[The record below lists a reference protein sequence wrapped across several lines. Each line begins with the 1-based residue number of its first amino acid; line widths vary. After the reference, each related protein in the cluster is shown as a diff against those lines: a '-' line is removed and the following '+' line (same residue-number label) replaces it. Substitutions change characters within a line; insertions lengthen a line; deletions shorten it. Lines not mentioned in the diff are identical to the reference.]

1 MAQKSIHIRRTPGQ
15 KIVRV
20 IAYILCIFLACLSL
34 FPFIIMVVNATRDTP
49 SIQSSPISFLFGSN
63 LKRNFEILT
72 SKDMFSPWTGL
83 KNSLIISVAATVLT
97 VYFSTLT
104 AYALVAYEWK
114 LKGPFFAAIL
124 AVMMI
129 PATVTSIG
137 FYQFMYRIKWT
148 NNLLPLILPAIAA
161 PGTVF
166 FMRQFMIPALPME
179 IVQSAR
185 VDGASEFRTFNQ
197 IVLPI
202 MKPAMATQ
210 AIFAFV
216 ASWNNLF
223 IPQILLT
230 KKRGLYH
237 AHHGVPAQRRHLQ
250 GGVRRDLSGHP
261 ADGAAHFR
269 HLFLPVQVHHC
280 RCRPGRCEGVIHE
293 CPLAGY
299 ACRRVPAAPG

>member
-1 MAQKSIHIRRTPGQ
+1 MAKKSIGIRRTPGQ
-15 KIVRV
+15 KIFRV
-20 IAYILCIFLACLSL
+20 FAYVLCIFLACLSL
-34 FPFIIMVVNATRDTP
+34 FPFIIMLVNATRDTP

-63 LKRNFEILT
+63 LKRNFQILT
-72 SKDMFSPWTGL
+72 SKDMFSPWVGL
-83 KNSLIISVAATVLT
+83 KNSLIISVCATALT

-114 LKGPFFAAIL
+114 LKGPFFAMIL

-129 PATVTSIG
+129 PATITSIG
-137 FYQFMYRIKWT
+137 FYQFMYRIGWT

-230 KKRGLYH
+230 KKEVYTMPIMVSLLNGDIYKVEYGAIYLGILLTVLPIFVIYF
-237 AHHGVPAQRRHLQ
+237 ALSKYIIAGVAL
-250 GGVRRDLSGHP
+250 GGVK
-261 ADGAAHFR
+261 
-269 HLFLPVQVHHC
+269 
-280 RCRPGRCEGVIHE
+280 E
-293 CPLAGY
+293 
-299 ACRRVPAAPG
+299 

>member
-1 MAQKSIHIRRTPGQ
+1 MAKKSIGIRRTPGQ
-15 KIVRV
+15 KIFRV
-20 IAYILCIFLACLSL
+20 FAYILCIFLACLSL
-34 FPFIIMVVNATRDTP
+34 FPFIIMLVNATRDTP
-49 SIQSSPISFLFGSN
+49 SIQSSPISFVFGSN
-63 LKRNFEILT
+63 LKRNFQILT
-72 SKDMFSPWTGL
+72 SKDMFSPWVGL
-83 KNSLIISVAATVLT
+83 KNSLIISVCATTLT

-114 LKGPFFAAIL
+114 LKGPFFAMIL

-129 PATVTSIG
+129 PATITSIG
-137 FYQFMYRIKWT
+137 FYQFMYRIGWT

-230 KKRGLYH
+230 KKEVYTMPIMVSLLNGDIYKVEYGAIYLGILLTVLPIFVIYF
-237 AHHGVPAQRRHLQ
+237 ALSKYIIAGVAL
-250 GGVRRDLSGHP
+250 GGVK
-261 ADGAAHFR
+261 
-269 HLFLPVQVHHC
+269 
-280 RCRPGRCEGVIHE
+280 E
-293 CPLAGY
+293 
-299 ACRRVPAAPG
+299 

>member
-1 MAQKSIHIRRTPGQ
+1 MAKKSIGIRRTPGQ
-15 KIVRV
+15 KIFRV
-20 IAYILCIFLACLSL
+20 FAYVLCIFLACLSL
-34 FPFIIMVVNATRDTP
+34 FPFIIMLVNATRDTP
-49 SIQSSPISFLFGSN
+49 SIQSSPISFVFGSN
-63 LKRNFEILT
+63 LKRNFQILT
-72 SKDMFSPWTGL
+72 SKDMFSPWVGL
-83 KNSLIISVAATVLT
+83 KNSLIISVCATALT

-114 LKGPFFAAIL
+114 LKGPFFAMIL

-137 FYQFMYRIKWT
+137 FYQFMYRIGWT

-230 KKRGLYH
+230 KKEVYTMPIMVSLLNGDIYKVEYGAIYLGILLTVLPIFVIYF
-237 AHHGVPAQRRHLQ
+237 ALSKYIIAGVAL
-250 GGVRRDLSGHP
+250 GGVK
-261 ADGAAHFR
+261 
-269 HLFLPVQVHHC
+269 
-280 RCRPGRCEGVIHE
+280 E
-293 CPLAGY
+293 
-299 ACRRVPAAPG
+299 

>member
-1 MAQKSIHIRRTPGQ
+1 MAKKSIGIRRTTGQ
-15 KIVRV
+15 KIFRV
-20 IAYILCIFLACLSL
+20 FAYILCIFLACLSL
-34 FPFIIMVVNATRDTP
+34 FPFIIMLVNATRDTP
-49 SIQSSPISFLFGSN
+49 SIQSSPISFMFGSN
-63 LKRNFEILT
+63 LKRNFQILT
-72 SKDMFSPWTGL
+72 SKDMFSPWVGL
-83 KNSLIISVAATVLT
+83 KNSLIISVCATALT

-114 LKGPFFAAIL
+114 LKGPFFAMIL

-129 PATVTSIG
+129 PATITSIG
-137 FYQFMYRIKWT
+137 FYQFMYRIGWT

-166 FMRQFMIPALPME
+166 FMRQFMIPSLPME

-230 KKRGLYH
+230 KKEVYTMPIMVSLLNGDIYKVEYGAIYLGILLTVLPIFVIYF
-237 AHHGVPAQRRHLQ
+237 ALSKYIIAGVAL
-250 GGVRRDLSGHP
+250 GGVK
-261 ADGAAHFR
+261 
-269 HLFLPVQVHHC
+269 
-280 RCRPGRCEGVIHE
+280 E
-293 CPLAGY
+293 
-299 ACRRVPAAPG
+299 

>member
-15 KIVRV
+15 KVVRV
-20 IAYILCIFLACLSL
+20 IAYALCIFLACLSL

-49 SIQSSPISFLFGSN
+49 SIQSSPISFVFGSN

-83 KNSLIISVAATVLT
+83 KNSLIISVGATVLT

-230 KKRGLYH
+230 KKEVYTMPIMVSLLNGDIYKVEYGAIYLGILLTVLPIFVIYFSLSKYII
-237 AHHGVPAQRRHLQ
+237 AGVAL
-250 GGVRRDLSGHP
+250 GGVK
-261 ADGAAHFR
+261 
-269 HLFLPVQVHHC
+269 
-280 RCRPGRCEGVIHE
+280 E
-293 CPLAGY
+293 
-299 ACRRVPAAPG
+299 

>member
-1 MAQKSIHIRRTPGQ
+1 MEQRSMHIRRTPGQ
-15 KIVRV
+15 KVVRL

-49 SIQSSPISFLFGSN
+49 SIQSSPISFVFGSN

-83 KNSLIISVAATVLT
+83 KNSLIISVGATVLT

-230 KKRGLYH
+230 KKEVYTMPIMVSLLNGDIYKVEYGAIYLGILLTVLPIFVIYFSLSKYII
-237 AHHGVPAQRRHLQ
+237 AGVAR
-250 GGVRRDLSGHP
+250 GGVK
-261 ADGAAHFR
+261 
-269 HLFLPVQVHHC
+269 
-280 RCRPGRCEGVIHE
+280 E
-293 CPLAGY
+293 
-299 ACRRVPAAPG
+299 

>member
-1 MAQKSIHIRRTPGQ
+1 MAKRSIGIRRTPGQ
-15 KIVRV
+15 KVFRV
-20 IAYILCIFLACLSL
+20 FAYALCIFLAILSL
-34 FPFIIMVVNATRDTP
+34 FPFIIMLVNATRDTP
-49 SIQSSPISFLFGSN
+49 SIQSNPISFVFGTN

-72 SKDMFSPWTGL
+72 GKEMFNPMVGL
-83 KNSLIISVAATVLT
+83 KNSIIISVGATVLT

-114 LKGPFFAAIL
+114 LKGPFFAMIL

-137 FYQFMYRIKWT
+137 FYQFMYRIHWT

-185 VDGASEFRTFNQ
+185 VDGAAEFRTFNQ

-230 KKRGLYH
+230 KKEVYTMPIMVSLLNGDIYKVEYGAIYLGILLTVLPIFVIYFSLSKYII
-237 AHHGVPAQRRHLQ
+237 AGVAL
-250 GGVRRDLSGHP
+250 GGVK
-261 ADGAAHFR
+261 
-269 HLFLPVQVHHC
+269 
-280 RCRPGRCEGVIHE
+280 E
-293 CPLAGY
+293 
-299 ACRRVPAAPG
+299 

>member
-1 MAQKSIHIRRTPGQ
+1 MAKKSIGIRRTPGQ
-15 KIVRV
+15 KIFRV
-20 IAYILCIFLACLSL
+20 FTYVLCIFLACLSL
-34 FPFIIMVVNATRDTP
+34 FPFIIMLVNATRDTP
-49 SIQSSPISFLFGSN
+49 SIQSSPISFMFGSN
-63 LKRNFEILT
+63 LKRNFQILT
-72 SKDMFSPWTGL
+72 SKDMFSPWVGL
-83 KNSLIISVAATVLT
+83 KNSLIISVCATALT

-114 LKGPFFAAIL
+114 LKGPFFAMIL

-137 FYQFMYRIKWT
+137 FYQFMYRIGWT

-230 KKRGLYH
+230 KKEVYTMPIMVSLLNGDIYKVEYGAIYLGILLTVLPIFVIYF
-237 AHHGVPAQRRHLQ
+237 ALSKYIIAGVAL
-250 GGVRRDLSGHP
+250 GGVK
-261 ADGAAHFR
+261 
-269 HLFLPVQVHHC
+269 
-280 RCRPGRCEGVIHE
+280 E
-293 CPLAGY
+293 
-299 ACRRVPAAPG
+299 

>member
-1 MAQKSIHIRRTPGQ
+1 MAKHSIGIRRTPGQ
-15 KIVRV
+15 KAFRV
-20 IAYILCIFLACLSL
+20 FAYALCIFLAILSL
-34 FPFIIMVVNATRDTP
+34 FPFIIMLVNATRDTP
-49 SIQSSPISFLFGSN
+49 SIQSNPISFVFGTN

-72 SKDMFSPWTGL
+72 GKEMFNPMVGL
-83 KNSLIISVAATVLT
+83 KNSIIISVGATVLT

-114 LKGPFFAAIL
+114 LKGPFFAMIL

-137 FYQFMYRIKWT
+137 FYQFMYRIHWT

-230 KKRGLYH
+230 KKEVYTMPIMVSLLNGDIYKVEYGAIYLGILLTVLPIFVIYFSLYKYII
-237 AHHGVPAQRRHLQ
+237 AGVAL
-250 GGVRRDLSGHP
+250 GGVK
-261 ADGAAHFR
+261 
-269 HLFLPVQVHHC
+269 
-280 RCRPGRCEGVIHE
+280 E
-293 CPLAGY
+293 
-299 ACRRVPAAPG
+299 

>member
-1 MAQKSIHIRRTPGQ
+1 MAKRTIGIRRTPGQ
-15 KIVRV
+15 KLFRV
-20 IAYILCIFLACLSL
+20 FAYALCIFLAILSL
-34 FPFIIMVVNATRDTP
+34 FPFIIMLVNATRDTP
-49 SIQSSPISFLFGSN
+49 SIQSNPISFVFGSN

-72 SKDMFSPWTGL
+72 GKEMFNPLVGL
-83 KNSLIISVAATVLT
+83 KNSIIISVSATVLT

-114 LKGPFFAAIL
+114 LKGPFFAMIM

-137 FYQFMYRIKWT
+137 FYQFMYRIHWT

-185 VDGASEFRTFNQ
+185 VDGASELRTFNQ

-230 KKRGLYH
+230 KKEVYTMPIMVSLLNGDIYKVEYGAIYLGILLTVLPIFVIYFSLSKYII
-237 AHHGVPAQRRHLQ
+237 AGVAL
-250 GGVRRDLSGHP
+250 GGVK
-261 ADGAAHFR
+261 
-269 HLFLPVQVHHC
+269 
-280 RCRPGRCEGVIHE
+280 E
-293 CPLAGY
+293 
-299 ACRRVPAAPG
+299 

>member
-1 MAQKSIHIRRTPGQ
+1 MAQKSFHIRRTPGQ
-15 KIVRV
+15 KVVRV

-230 KKRGLYH
+230 KKEVYTMPIMVSLLNGDIYKVEYGAIYLGILLTVLPIFVIYFSLSKYII
-237 AHHGVPAQRRHLQ
+237 AGVAL
-250 GGVRRDLSGHP
+250 GGVK
-261 ADGAAHFR
+261 
-269 HLFLPVQVHHC
+269 
-280 RCRPGRCEGVIHE
+280 E
-293 CPLAGY
+293 
-299 ACRRVPAAPG
+299 

>member
-1 MAQKSIHIRRTPGQ
+1 MAKKSIGIRRTPGQ
-15 KIVRV
+15 KIFRV
-20 IAYILCIFLACLSL
+20 FAYVLCIFLACLSL
-34 FPFIIMVVNATRDTP
+34 FPFIIMLVNATRDTP
-49 SIQSSPISFLFGSN
+49 SIQSSPISFMFGSN
-63 LKRNFEILT
+63 LKRNFQILT
-72 SKDMFSPWTGL
+72 SKDMFSPWVGL
-83 KNSLIISVAATVLT
+83 KNSLIISVCATALT

-114 LKGPFFAAIL
+114 MKGPFFAMIL

-129 PATVTSIG
+129 PATITSIG
-137 FYQFMYRIKWT
+137 FYQFMYRIGWT

-230 KKRGLYH
+230 KKEVYTMPIMVSLLNGDIYKVEYGAIYLGILLTVLPIFVIYF
-237 AHHGVPAQRRHLQ
+237 ALSKYIIAGVAL
-250 GGVRRDLSGHP
+250 GGVK
-261 ADGAAHFR
+261 
-269 HLFLPVQVHHC
+269 
-280 RCRPGRCEGVIHE
+280 E
-293 CPLAGY
+293 
-299 ACRRVPAAPG
+299 

>member
-1 MAQKSIHIRRTPGQ
+1 MAKKSIGIRRTPGQ
-15 KIVRV
+15 KAFRV
-20 IAYILCIFLACLSL
+20 FAYVLCIFLACLSL
-34 FPFIIMVVNATRDTP
+34 FPFIIMLVNATRDTP
-49 SIQSSPISFLFGSN
+49 SIQSNPISFLFGTN

-72 SKDMFSPWTGL
+72 SKDMFSPWVGL
-83 KNSLIISVAATVLT
+83 KNSLIISVCATALT

-114 LKGPFFAAIL
+114 LKGPFFALIL

-202 MKPAMATQ
+202 MKRAMATQ

-230 KKRGLYH
+230 KKEVYTMPIMVSLLNGDIYKVEYGAIYLGILLTVLPIFVIYF
-237 AHHGVPAQRRHLQ
+237 ALSKYIIAGVAL
-250 GGVRRDLSGHP
+250 GGVK
-261 ADGAAHFR
+261 
-269 HLFLPVQVHHC
+269 
-280 RCRPGRCEGVIHE
+280 E
-293 CPLAGY
+293 
-299 ACRRVPAAPG
+299 

>member
-1 MAQKSIHIRRTPGQ
+1 MAKKSIGIRRTPGQ
-15 KIVRV
+15 KIFRV
-20 IAYILCIFLACLSL
+20 FAYVLCIFLACLSL
-34 FPFIIMVVNATRDTP
+34 FPFIIMLVNATRDTP
-49 SIQSSPISFLFGSN
+49 SIQSSPISFMFGSN
-63 LKRNFEILT
+63 LKRNFQILT
-72 SKDMFSPWTGL
+72 SKDMFSPWVGL
-83 KNSLIISVAATVLT
+83 KNSLIISVCATALT

-114 LKGPFFAAIL
+114 LKGPFFAMIL

-129 PATVTSIG
+129 PATITSIG
-137 FYQFMYRIKWT
+137 FYQFMYRIGWT

-230 KKRGLYH
+230 KKEVYTMPIMVSLL
-237 AHHGVPAQRRHLQ
+237 HGDIYKVEYGAIYLGILLTVLPIFVIYFALSKYIIAGVAL
-250 GGVRRDLSGHP
+250 GGVK
-261 ADGAAHFR
+261 
-269 HLFLPVQVHHC
+269 
-280 RCRPGRCEGVIHE
+280 E
-293 CPLAGY
+293 
-299 ACRRVPAAPG
+299 

>member
-1 MAQKSIHIRRTPGQ
+1 MAKKSIGIRRTPGQ
-15 KIVRV
+15 KIFRV
-20 IAYILCIFLACLSL
+20 FAYILCIFLACLSL
-34 FPFIIMVVNATRDTP
+34 FPFIIMLVNATRDTP

-72 SKDMFSPWTGL
+72 SKDMFSPWVGL
-83 KNSLIISVAATVLT
+83 KNSLIISVCATALT

-114 LKGPFFAAIL
+114 LKGPFFAMIL

-129 PATVTSIG
+129 PATITSIG
-137 FYQFMYRIKWT
+137 FYQFMYRIGWT

-230 KKRGLYH
+230 KKEVYTMPIMVSLLNGDIYKVEYGAIYLGILLTVLPIFVIYF
-237 AHHGVPAQRRHLQ
+237 ALSKYIIAGVAL
-250 GGVRRDLSGHP
+250 GGVK
-261 ADGAAHFR
+261 
-269 HLFLPVQVHHC
+269 
-280 RCRPGRCEGVIHE
+280 E
-293 CPLAGY
+293 
-299 ACRRVPAAPG
+299 

>member
-1 MAQKSIHIRRTPGQ
+1 MAKKSIGIRRTPGQ
-15 KIVRV
+15 KIFRV
-20 IAYILCIFLACLSL
+20 FAYVLCILLACLSL
-34 FPFIIMVVNATRDTP
+34 FPFIIMLVNATRDTP
-49 SIQSSPISFLFGSN
+49 SIQSSPISFVFGSN
-63 LKRNFEILT
+63 LKRNFQILT
-72 SKDMFSPWTGL
+72 SKDMFSPLVGL
-83 KNSLIISVAATVLT
+83 KNSLIISVCATALT

-114 LKGPFFAAIL
+114 LKGPFFAMIL

-129 PATVTSIG
+129 PATITSIG
-137 FYQFMYRIKWT
+137 FYQFMYRIGWT

-230 KKRGLYH
+230 KKEVYTMPIMVSLLNGDIYKTEYGAIYLGLLLTVLPIFVVYF
-237 AHHGVPAQRRHLQ
+237 ALSKYIIAGVAL
-250 GGVRRDLSGHP
+250 GGVK
-261 ADGAAHFR
+261 
-269 HLFLPVQVHHC
+269 
-280 RCRPGRCEGVIHE
+280 E
-293 CPLAGY
+293 
-299 ACRRVPAAPG
+299 

>member
-1 MAQKSIHIRRTPGQ
+1 MAKKSIGIRRTPGQ
-15 KIVRV
+15 KIFRV
-20 IAYILCIFLACLSL
+20 FAYVLCIFLACLSL
-34 FPFIIMVVNATRDTP
+34 FPFIIMLVNATRDTP
-49 SIQSSPISFLFGSN
+49 SIQSSPISFVFGSN
-63 LKRNFEILT
+63 LKRNFQILT
-72 SKDMFSPWTGL
+72 SKDMFSPLVGL
-83 KNSLIISVAATVLT
+83 KNSLIISVCATALT

-114 LKGPFFAAIL
+114 LKGPFFAMIL

-137 FYQFMYRIKWT
+137 FYQFMYRIGWT

-230 KKRGLYH
+230 KKEVYTMPIMVSLLNGDIYKVEYGAIYLGILLTVLPIFVIYFSLSKYII
-237 AHHGVPAQRRHLQ
+237 AGVAL
-250 GGVRRDLSGHP
+250 GGVK
-261 ADGAAHFR
+261 
-269 HLFLPVQVHHC
+269 
-280 RCRPGRCEGVIHE
+280 E
-293 CPLAGY
+293 
-299 ACRRVPAAPG
+299 

>member
-1 MAQKSIHIRRTPGQ
+1 MAKKSIGIRRTPGQ
-15 KIVRV
+15 KIFRAF
-20 IAYILCIFLACLSL
+20 AYVLCIFLACLSL
-34 FPFIIMVVNATRDTP
+34 FPFIIMLVNATRDTP
-49 SIQSSPISFLFGSN
+49 SIQSSPISFVFGSN
-63 LKRNFEILT
+63 LKRNFQILT
-72 SKDMFSPWTGL
+72 SKDMFSPWVGL
-83 KNSLIISVAATVLT
+83 KNSLIISVCATALT

-114 LKGPFFAAIL
+114 LKGPFFAMIL

-129 PATVTSIG
+129 PATITSIG
-137 FYQFMYRIKWT
+137 FYQFMYRIGWT

-230 KKRGLYH
+230 KKEVYTMPIMVSLLNGDIYKVEYGAIYLGILLTVLPIFVIYF
-237 AHHGVPAQRRHLQ
+237 ALSKYIIAGVAL
-250 GGVRRDLSGHP
+250 GGVK
-261 ADGAAHFR
+261 
-269 HLFLPVQVHHC
+269 
-280 RCRPGRCEGVIHE
+280 E
-293 CPLAGY
+293 
-299 ACRRVPAAPG
+299 

>member
-49 SIQSSPISFLFGSN
+49 SIQSSPISFMFGSN

-83 KNSLIISVAATVLT
+83 KNSLIISVGATVLT

-129 PATVTSIG
+129 PATITSIG

-166 FMRQFMIPALPME
+166 FMRQFMIPALPRE

-230 KKRGLYH
+230 KKEVYTMPIMVSLLNGDIYKVEYGAIYLGILLTVLPIFVIYFSLSKYII
-237 AHHGVPAQRRHLQ
+237 AGVAL
-250 GGVRRDLSGHP
+250 GGVK
-261 ADGAAHFR
+261 
-269 HLFLPVQVHHC
+269 
-280 RCRPGRCEGVIHE
+280 E
-293 CPLAGY
+293 
-299 ACRRVPAAPG
+299 

>member
-83 KNSLIISVAATVLT
+83 KNSLIISVGATVLT

-129 PATVTSIG
+129 PATITSIG

-230 KKRGLYH
+230 KKEVYTMPIMVSLLNGDIYKVEYGAIYLGILLTVLPIFVIYFSLSKYII
-237 AHHGVPAQRRHLQ
+237 AGVAL
-250 GGVRRDLSGHP
+250 GGVK
-261 ADGAAHFR
+261 
-269 HLFLPVQVHHC
+269 
-280 RCRPGRCEGVIHE
+280 E
-293 CPLAGY
+293 
-299 ACRRVPAAPG
+299 

>member
-230 KKRGLYH
+230 KKEVYTMPIMVSLLNGDIYKVEYGAIYLGILLTVLPIFVIYF
-237 AHHGVPAQRRHLQ
+237 ALSKYIIAGVAL
-250 GGVRRDLSGHP
+250 GGVK
-261 ADGAAHFR
+261 
-269 HLFLPVQVHHC
+269 
-280 RCRPGRCEGVIHE
+280 E
-293 CPLAGY
+293 
-299 ACRRVPAAPG
+299 

>member
-1 MAQKSIHIRRTPGQ
+1 MAKKSIGIRRTPGQ
-15 KIVRV
+15 KAFRV
-20 IAYILCIFLACLSL
+20 FAYVLCIFLACLSL
-34 FPFIIMVVNATRDTP
+34 FPFIIMLVNATRDTP
-49 SIQSSPISFLFGSN
+49 SIQSNPISFMFGTN
-63 LKRNFEILT
+63 LLRNFNILT

-83 KNSLIISVAATVLT
+83 KNSIIISVFATALT

-114 LKGPFFAAIL
+114 LKGPFFALIL

-185 VDGASEFRTFNQ
+185 VDGAAEFRTFNQ

-230 KKRGLYH
+230 KKEVYTMPIMVSLLNGDIYKVEYGAIYLGILLTVLPIFIIYF
-237 AHHGVPAQRRHLQ
+237 ALSNYIIAGVAL
-250 GGVRRDLSGHP
+250 GGVK
-261 ADGAAHFR
+261 
-269 HLFLPVQVHHC
+269 
-280 RCRPGRCEGVIHE
+280 E
-293 CPLAGY
+293 
-299 ACRRVPAAPG
+299 

>member
-1 MAQKSIHIRRTPGQ
+1 MAKKSIGIRRTPGQ
-15 KIVRV
+15 KAFRV
-20 IAYILCIFLACLSL
+20 FAYVLCIFLACLSL
-34 FPFIIMVVNATRDTP
+34 FPFIIMLVNATRDTP
-49 SIQSSPISFLFGSN
+49 SIQSNPISFLFGTN

-72 SKDMFSPWTGL
+72 SKDMFSPWVGL
-83 KNSLIISVAATVLT
+83 KNSLIISVCATALT

-114 LKGPFFAAIL
+114 LKGPFFALIL

-230 KKRGLYH
+230 KKEVYTMPIMVSLLNGDIYKVEYGAIYLGILLTVLPIFVIYF
-237 AHHGVPAQRRHLQ
+237 ALSKYIIAGVAL
-250 GGVRRDLSGHP
+250 GGVK
-261 ADGAAHFR
+261 
-269 HLFLPVQVHHC
+269 
-280 RCRPGRCEGVIHE
+280 E
-293 CPLAGY
+293 
-299 ACRRVPAAPG
+299 

>member
-1 MAQKSIHIRRTPGQ
+1 MAKKSIGIRRTPGQ
-15 KIVRV
+15 KIFRV
-20 IAYILCIFLACLSL
+20 FAYILCIFLACLSL
-34 FPFIIMVVNATRDTP
+34 FPFIIMLVNATRDTP
-49 SIQSSPISFLFGSN
+49 SIQSSPISFVFGSN

-72 SKDMFSPWTGL
+72 SKDMFSPWVGL
-83 KNSLIISVAATVLT
+83 KNSLIISVSATALT

-114 LKGPFFAAIL
+114 LKGPFFAMIL

-137 FYQFMYRIKWT
+137 FYQFMYRIGWT

-230 KKRGLYH
+230 KKEVYTMPIMVSLLNGDIYKVEYGAIYLGILLTVLPIFVIYF
-237 AHHGVPAQRRHLQ
+237 ALSKYIIAGVAL
-250 GGVRRDLSGHP
+250 GGVK
-261 ADGAAHFR
+261 
-269 HLFLPVQVHHC
+269 
-280 RCRPGRCEGVIHE
+280 E
-293 CPLAGY
+293 
-299 ACRRVPAAPG
+299 

>member
-1 MAQKSIHIRRTPGQ
+1 MAKRSIGIRRTPGQ
-15 KIVRV
+15 KAFRV
-20 IAYILCIFLACLSL
+20 FAYALCIFLAILSL
-34 FPFIIMVVNATRDTP
+34 FPFIIMLVNATRDTP
-49 SIQSSPISFLFGSN
+49 SIQSNPISFAFGTN

-72 SKDMFSPWTGL
+72 GKEMFNPMVGL
-83 KNSLIISVAATVLT
+83 KNSIIISVGATVLT

-114 LKGPFFAAIL
+114 LKGPFFAMIL

-137 FYQFMYRIKWT
+137 FYQFMYRIHWT

-230 KKRGLYH
+230 KKEVYTMPIMVSLLNGDIYKVEYGAIYLGILLTVLPIFVIYFSLSKYII
-237 AHHGVPAQRRHLQ
+237 AGVAL
-250 GGVRRDLSGHP
+250 GGVK
-261 ADGAAHFR
+261 
-269 HLFLPVQVHHC
+269 
-280 RCRPGRCEGVIHE
+280 E
-293 CPLAGY
+293 
-299 ACRRVPAAPG
+299 

>member
-49 SIQSSPISFLFGSN
+49 SIQSSPISVMFGSN

-83 KNSLIISVAATVLT
+83 KNSLIISVGATVLT

-230 KKRGLYH
+230 KKEVYTMPIMVSLLNGDIYK
-237 AHHGVPAQRRHLQ
+237 VEY
-250 GGVRRDLSGHP
+250 
-261 ADGAAHFR
+261 GA
-269 HLFLPVQVHHC
+269 
-280 RCRPGRCEGVIHE
+280 I
-293 CPLAGY
+293 
-299 ACRRVPAAPG
+299 

>member
-1 MAQKSIHIRRTPGQ
+1 MAKKSIGIRRTPGQ
-15 KIVRV
+15 KIFRV
-20 IAYILCIFLACLSL
+20 FAYILCIFLACLSL
-34 FPFIIMVVNATRDTP
+34 FPFIIMLVNATRDTP
-49 SIQSSPISFLFGSN
+49 SIQSSPISFMLGSN
-63 LKRNFEILT
+63 LKRNFQILT
-72 SKDMFSPWTGL
+72 SKDMFSPWVGL
-83 KNSLIISVAATVLT
+83 KNSLIISVCATALT

-114 LKGPFFAAIL
+114 LKGPFFAMIL

-129 PATVTSIG
+129 PATITSIG
-137 FYQFMYRIKWT
+137 FYQFMYRIGWT

-230 KKRGLYH
+230 KKEVYTMPIMVSLLNGDIYKVEYGAIYLGILLTVLPIFVIYF
-237 AHHGVPAQRRHLQ
+237 ALSKYIIAGVAL
-250 GGVRRDLSGHP
+250 GGVK
-261 ADGAAHFR
+261 
-269 HLFLPVQVHHC
+269 
-280 RCRPGRCEGVIHE
+280 E
-293 CPLAGY
+293 
-299 ACRRVPAAPG
+299 

>member
-1 MAQKSIHIRRTPGQ
+1 MAKKSIGIRRTPGQ
-15 KIVRV
+15 KIFRV
-20 IAYILCIFLACLSL
+20 FAYVLCIFLAYLSL
-34 FPFIIMVVNATRDTP
+34 FPFIIMLVNATRDTP
-49 SIQSSPISFLFGSN
+49 SIQSSPISFVFGSN
-63 LKRNFEILT
+63 LKRNFQILT
-72 SKDMFSPWTGL
+72 SKDMFSPWVGL
-83 KNSLIISVAATVLT
+83 KNSLIISVCATALT

-114 LKGPFFAAIL
+114 LKGPFFAMIL

-129 PATVTSIG
+129 PATITSIG
-137 FYQFMYRIKWT
+137 FYQFMYRIGWT

-230 KKRGLYH
+230 KKEVYTMPIMVSLLNGDIYKVEYGAIYLGILLTVLPIFVIYF
-237 AHHGVPAQRRHLQ
+237 ALSKYIIAGVAL
-250 GGVRRDLSGHP
+250 GGVK
-261 ADGAAHFR
+261 
-269 HLFLPVQVHHC
+269 
-280 RCRPGRCEGVIHE
+280 E
-293 CPLAGY
+293 
-299 ACRRVPAAPG
+299 

>member
-83 KNSLIISVAATVLT
+83 KNSLIISVGATVLT

-129 PATVTSIG
+129 PATITSIG

-210 AIFAFV
+210 VIFAFV

-230 KKRGLYH
+230 KKEVYTMPIMVSLLNGDIYKVEYGAIYLGILLTVLPIFVIYFSLSKYII
-237 AHHGVPAQRRHLQ
+237 AGVAL
-250 GGVRRDLSGHP
+250 GGVK
-261 ADGAAHFR
+261 
-269 HLFLPVQVHHC
+269 
-280 RCRPGRCEGVIHE
+280 E
-293 CPLAGY
+293 
-299 ACRRVPAAPG
+299 

>member
-1 MAQKSIHIRRTPGQ
+1 MAKRSVGIRRTPGQ
-15 KIVRV
+15 KAFRV
-20 IAYILCIFLACLSL
+20 FAYIVCILLACLSL

-49 SIQSSPISFLFGSN
+49 SIQSSPVSFVFGSN
-63 LKRNFEILT
+63 LAKNFKILT

-83 KNSLIISVAATVLT
+83 KNSIIISVGATVLT

-114 LKGPFFAAIL
+114 LKGPFFAVIL

-185 VDGASEFRTFNQ
+185 VDGASELRTFNQ

-223 IPQILLT
+223 IPSILLT
-230 KKRGLYH
+230 NKDKYTMPIMVSLLNGDIYKVEYGAIYLGILLTVLPIFVIYFSLSKYII
-237 AHHGVPAQRRHLQ
+237 AGVAL
-250 GGVRRDLSGHP
+250 GGVK
-261 ADGAAHFR
+261 
-269 HLFLPVQVHHC
+269 
-280 RCRPGRCEGVIHE
+280 E
-293 CPLAGY
+293 
-299 ACRRVPAAPG
+299 

>member
-185 VDGASEFRTFNQ
+185 VDGASEFRPFNQ

-230 KKRGLYH
+230 KKEVYTMPIMVSLLNGDIYKVEYGAIYLGILLTVLPIFVIYFSLSKYII
-237 AHHGVPAQRRHLQ
+237 AGVAL
-250 GGVRRDLSGHP
+250 GGVK
-261 ADGAAHFR
+261 
-269 HLFLPVQVHHC
+269 
-280 RCRPGRCEGVIHE
+280 E
-293 CPLAGY
+293 
-299 ACRRVPAAPG
+299 

>member
-1 MAQKSIHIRRTPGQ
+1 MAKRSIGIRRTPGQ
-15 KIVRV
+15 KAFRV
-20 IAYILCIFLACLSL
+20 FAYALCIFLAILSL
-34 FPFIIMVVNATRDTP
+34 FPFIIMLVNATRDTP
-49 SIQSSPISFLFGSN
+49 SIQSNPISFVFGTN

-72 SKDMFSPWTGL
+72 GKEMFNPMVGL
-83 KNSLIISVAATVLT
+83 KNSIIISVSATVLT

-114 LKGPFFAAIL
+114 LKGPFFAMIL

-137 FYQFMYRIKWT
+137 FYQFMYRIHWT

-230 KKRGLYH
+230 KKEVYTMPIMVSLLNGDIYKVEYGAIYLGILLTVLPIFVIYFSLSKYII
-237 AHHGVPAQRRHLQ
+237 AGVAL
-250 GGVRRDLSGHP
+250 GGVK
-261 ADGAAHFR
+261 
-269 HLFLPVQVHHC
+269 
-280 RCRPGRCEGVIHE
+280 E
-293 CPLAGY
+293 
-299 ACRRVPAAPG
+299 

>member
-1 MAQKSIHIRRTPGQ
+1 MAKHSIGIRRTPGQ
-15 KIVRV
+15 KAFRV
-20 IAYILCIFLACLSL
+20 FAYALCIFLAILSL
-34 FPFIIMVVNATRDTP
+34 FPFIIMLVNATRDTP
-49 SIQSSPISFLFGSN
+49 SIQSNPISFVFGTN

-72 SKDMFSPWTGL
+72 GKEMFNPMVGL
-83 KNSLIISVAATVLT
+83 KNSIIISVGATVLT

-114 LKGPFFAAIL
+114 LKGPFFAMIL

-137 FYQFMYRIKWT
+137 FYQFMYRIHWT

-230 KKRGLYH
+230 KKEVYTMPIMVSLLNGDIYKVEYGAIYLGILLTVLPIFVIYF
-237 AHHGVPAQRRHLQ
+237 ALSKYIIAGVAL
-250 GGVRRDLSGHP
+250 GGVK
-261 ADGAAHFR
+261 
-269 HLFLPVQVHHC
+269 
-280 RCRPGRCEGVIHE
+280 E
-293 CPLAGY
+293 
-299 ACRRVPAAPG
+299 

>member
-1 MAQKSIHIRRTPGQ
+1 MAKKTIGIRRTPGQ
-15 KIVRV
+15 KAFRV
-20 IAYILCIFLACLSL
+20 FAYVLCIFLACLSL
-34 FPFIIMVVNATRDTP
+34 FPFIIMLVNATRDTP
-49 SIQSSPISFLFGSN
+49 SIQSSPISFMFGTN
-63 LKRNFEILT
+63 LMRNFQILT

-83 KNSLIISVAATVLT
+83 KNSVIISVGATVLT

-114 LKGPFFAAIL
+114 LKGPFFALIL

-161 PGTVF
+161 PSTVF

-185 VDGASEFRTFNQ
+185 VDGASEIRTFNQ

-230 KKRGLYH
+230 KKEVYTMPIMVSLLNGDIYKVEYGAIYLGILLTVLPIFIIYF
-237 AHHGVPAQRRHLQ
+237 ALSKYIIAGVAL
-250 GGVRRDLSGHP
+250 GGVK
-261 ADGAAHFR
+261 
-269 HLFLPVQVHHC
+269 
-280 RCRPGRCEGVIHE
+280 E
-293 CPLAGY
+293 
-299 ACRRVPAAPG
+299 

>member
-49 SIQSSPISFLFGSN
+49 SIQSSPISFMFGSN

-230 KKRGLYH
+230 KKEVYTMPIMVSLLNGDIYKVEYGAIYLGILLTVLPIFVIYFSLSKYII
-237 AHHGVPAQRRHLQ
+237 AGVAL
-250 GGVRRDLSGHP
+250 GGVK
-261 ADGAAHFR
+261 
-269 HLFLPVQVHHC
+269 
-280 RCRPGRCEGVIHE
+280 E
-293 CPLAGY
+293 
-299 ACRRVPAAPG
+299 